1 MNPRP
6 AILDKLPGRA
16 WMATHLGEISMK
28 KQLMTIVAIILLA
41 AGGVGLASA
50 MSGAVQQDLTNVSM
64 VGP

>member
-6 AILDKLPGRA
+6 AILDNLPGRA
-16 WMATHLGEISMK
+16 WVRDHFREISMK

-41 AGGVGLASA
+41 AGGVALASA
-50 MSGAVQQDLTNVSM
+50 VSGQQDPKNASL